1 MAERVAVALVA
12 AVADNGV
19 IGAAGAMPWR
29 LATDMKRFR
38 ALTMG
43 KPVIMGR
50 KTFASIGKP
59 LAGRTNIVVTRQ
71 RDFAADGVTIA
82 PSLDAALAAG
92 RTAAEATGS
101 AEVMVIGGGE
111 IYALAMPHADRL
123 YITRVHAQ
131 PEGDARFP
139 AIDPGG
145 WRAVAQEE
153 VPAGEKDTASTTF
166 VTYERV

>member
-71 RDFAADGVTIA
+71 GDFAADGVTIA
-82 PSLDAALAAG
+82 ACLDAALADPATMRVPVDRADVDAAIA
-92 RTAAEATGS
+92 RTG
-101 AEVMVIGGGE
+101 
-111 IYALAMPHADRL
+111 ALIDDLVRRKPSRYRRRHPAD
-123 YITRVHAQ
+123 
-131 PEGDARFP
+131 
-139 AIDPGG
+139 
-145 WRAVAQEE
+145 
-153 VPAGEKDTASTTF
+153 
-166 VTYERV
+166 

>member
-1 MAERVAVALVA
+1 MAERVAVALIA

-59 LAGRTNIVVTRQ
+59 LAGRTNIVITRQ
-71 RDFAADGVTIA
+71 KGFAPDGVTVA
-82 PSLDAALAAG
+82 ASFDEALAAG
-92 RTAAEATGS
+92 AKAAAETG
-101 AEVMVIGGGE
+101 AGEVMVIGGGE
-111 IYALAMPHADRL
+111 IYALAMLHADRL
-123 YITRVHAQ
+123 YITHVHAR
-131 PEGDARFP
+131 PDGDARFP
-139 AIDPGG
+139 AIDPAAWRGG
-145 WRAVAQEE
+145 ARDE
-153 VPAGEKDTASTTF
+153 VPAGEKDSASTTF